1 MASHAR
7 TSLAQGE
14 TRRPQGPSTFIID
27 RGGVAEPPFAVLLR
41 LSRRWGATSGITSPD
56 VLTGLVTYAE
66 PRMFRKKGSKKRSKD
81 KDEERYGSIRERMEL
96 GDAQGPTSNGHGV
109 SGPDEEQDEHEFT
122 ESPDEHLERGNG
134 EVREGDRAFNVA
146 RNDEARPATEDEV
159 ADKVNTI
166 WRRRFEDDPEG
177 ALVDLRGKVN
187 QLGYRLAYAGRT
199 YRAPITK
206 RTYYI
211 VDQNKRRMDVFHD
224 GVSDLTLLD
233 VCLWSELAFKKWT
246 NS

>member
-1 MASHAR
+1 
-7 TSLAQGE
+7 
-14 TRRPQGPSTFIID
+14 
-27 RGGVAEPPFAVLLR
+27 
-41 LSRRWGATSGITSPD
+41 
-56 VLTGLVTYAE
+56 
-66 PRMFRKKGSKKRSKD
+66 MFRKKASKKRSKEKD
-81 KDEERYGSIRERMEL
+81 KARDGSIREPMEH
-96 GDAQGPTSNGHGV
+96 GDAQVPTWNGNGM
-109 SGPDEEQDEHEFT
+109 SEPDEEQAEHEFT

-146 RNDEARPATEDEV
+146 GKDEARPATEDEV

-166 WRRRFEDDPEG
+166 WRQRLEDDPEG
-177 ALVDLRGKVN
+177 ALVDLRARVN
-187 QLGYRLAYAGRT
+187 ELGYRLAYAGRT
-199 YRAPITK
+199 YGAPITK

-211 VDQNKRRMDVFHD
+211 VDQDNRRMDVFHD